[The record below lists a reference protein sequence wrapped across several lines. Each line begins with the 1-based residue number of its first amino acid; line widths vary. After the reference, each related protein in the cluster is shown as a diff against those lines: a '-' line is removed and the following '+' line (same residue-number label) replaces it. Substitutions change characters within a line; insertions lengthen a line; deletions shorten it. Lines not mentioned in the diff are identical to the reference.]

1 MCYENLFQ
9 PASQPNLP
17 QAGKKFSSFFQ
28 VLHLHQQAKDSRDQ
42 AAGQAKQ
49 FVDEKHPEW
58 VSMAR
63 ADLEEEDYTI

>member
-1 MCYENLFQ
+1 MSL
-9 PASQPNLP
+9 LP
-17 QAGKKFSSFFQ
+17 WLRTPPVA
-28 VLHLHQQAKDSRDQ
+28 AKDSRDQ
-42 AAGQAKQ
+42 TSGQAKQ